1 MFDYFYIFEILI
13 FNIDIVIERE
23 ILVYCNIL
31 IVNIFYN
38 DMVQLFLIICI
49 KMKVI
54 NDNLGNKINLIF
66 RIM

>member
-23 ILVYCNIL
+23 ILEYCNIL

-38 DMVQLFLIICI
+38 DMV
-49 KMKVI
+49 
-54 NDNLGNKINLIF
+54 
-66 RIM
+66 

>member
-38 DMVQLFLIICI
+38 DMV
-49 KMKVI
+49 
-54 NDNLGNKINLIF
+54 
-66 RIM
+66 